1 METNHLFELSNVKG
15 EDRVYLTLHI
25 LKKILESGQLNIASY
40 TKNTRIIE
48 DSNKTMLPTCGNN
61 VLAKL
66 ASGLYSFCYN
76 GLPSVWSGDNKSNE
90 NVIESYIENIT
101 LDTMETSSPEQ
112 LLQIFIVYA
121 NCVQGYSREIN
132 DYFVEK
138 ILEVIPDQFYTRL
151 GLMLNDNINVEI
163 PAIDIE
169 TESFEIKDL
178 EQYKEFLKDQKAL
191 QARNGI
197 TIPSA
202 IFNIR
207 ANSVTL
213 LSPSQVNDHI
223 NEEHTNIDKFEN
235 IVEKEVVQI
244 PQETMVE
251 IEKKINEEPV
261 EPSETGELGDFG
273 NTGDS
278 GELGDSGNTGDIDNF
293 DDNSEIVDDYYNVDY
308 PEVSEDHTYGNF
320 DSLQGENEN
329 NNDSDNENENNNEN
343 VIDTNEYNE
352 FDDLDN
358 KEPEGTESPEINND
372 FANEEIEEPESDY
385 SFESDGEQNVETEE
399 PESPEKPEIDV
410 NEDND
415 DLLSNLNSQ
424 VEESNRINEIQ
435 PVESENNY
443 NPNDLEKPVNEIENE
458 DDYTNNFANS
468 NENEYNGEAESNN
481 YNFSDLEEPDNENE
495 NVNEV
500 DNEVYNEN
508 ENEDNYVDDYVND
521 DNEIDNENDNED
533 NYVNDYVNDDNEN
546 DAENEAEG
554 EASDY
559 SYNFSDLEEPDWDSS
574 DYYDEDYN
582 SDNDIFKNN
591 NY

>member
-25 LKKILESGQLNIASY
+25 LKKILESGQLNISNY

-61 VLAKL
+61 ILAKL

-76 GLPSVWSGDNKSNE
+76 GLPSVWSGDSKSNE
-90 NVIESYIENIT
+90 NIIESYIENIT
-101 LDTMETSSPEQ
+101 LDTMEENSPEQ

-121 NCVQGYSREIN
+121 NCVQGYSKDIN

-151 GLMLNDNINVEI
+151 GLMLDDNINVEI

-169 TESFEIKDL
+169 TESFEIKDM
-178 EQYKEFLKDQKAL
+178 EQYKKFLKDQKAL
-191 QARNGI
+191 EARNGI

-251 IEKKINEEPV
+251 IEKKVNEEPV
-261 EPSETGELGDFG
+261 KQEFNDKINNNFNDDF
-273 NTGDS
+273 NDNVDNDFDN
-278 GELGDSGNTGDIDNF
+278 EDDIDDNEE
-293 DDNSEIVDDYYNVDY
+293 DDINDYYNVDY
-308 PEVSEDHTYGNF
+308 PEVSEDYNYGNF
-320 DSLQGENEN
+320 DSLRENEVDDDDIGDNEVRNNGVENNDYESDNDDFDDFDNESPENNNDDFDDFENEN
-329 NNDSDNENENNNEN
+329 NND
-343 VIDTNEYNE
+343 
-352 FDDLDN
+352 FDG
-358 KEPEGTESPEINND
+358 EP
-372 FANEEIEEPESDY
+372 EEPEEPENDDD
-385 SFESDGEQNVETEE
+385 SFESDGEQNVE
-399 PESPEKPEIDV
+399 PENNVDE
-410 NEDND
+410 NNNN
-415 DLLSNLNSQ
+415 DLLSDLNSQ
-424 VEESNRINEIQ
+424 VEESSRINEIQ
-435 PVESENNY
+435 PVES
-443 NPNDLEKPVNEIENE
+443 
-458 DDYTNNFANS
+458 
-468 NENEYNGEAESNN
+468 
-481 YNFSDLEEPDNENE
+481 DNEN
-495 NVNEV
+495 
-500 DNEVYNEN
+500 
-508 ENEDNYVDDYVND
+508 
-521 DNEIDNENDNED
+521 
-533 NYVNDYVNDDNEN
+533 
-546 DAENEAEG
+546 
-554 EASDY
+554 
-559 SYNFSDLEEPDWDSS
+559 SYNFSDLEEPENEGPEGDADGENDSDNGDNDNYNFSDLDSS
-574 DYYDEDYN
+574 DYDDETYN

>member
-90 NVIESYIENIT
+90 NVIESYIDNIT

-261 EPSETGELGDFG
+261 EHDSGNSG

-293 DDNSEIVDDYYNVDY
+293 DENSEIVDDYYNVDY

-329 NNDSDNENENNNEN
+329 NNDGDNENENNNEN
-343 VIDTNEYNE
+343 EIDTNEYNE
-352 FDDLDN
+352 FDEIDN
-358 KEPEGTESPEINND
+358 KEPEVPEGPEVPEINND
-372 FANEEIEEPESDY
+372 FVNEEIEEPESDY

-399 PESPEKPEIDV
+399 PERSESPEIDV
-410 NEDND
+410 NENNN

-424 VEESNRINEIQ
+424 VEESSKINEIQ

-443 NPNDLEKPVNEIENE
+443 NPNDLEEPVDENE
-458 DDYTNNFANS
+458 EVNNFVNS
-468 NENEYNGEAESNN
+468 DDNENENEYNGEVGEADN

-495 NVNEV
+495 N
-500 DNEVYNEN
+500 EN
-508 ENEDNYVDDYVND
+508 
-521 DNEIDNENDNED
+521 DNEIDNED
-533 NYVNDYVNDDNEN
+533 NYDNDYDNDYVNDGGE
-546 DAENEAEG
+546 AEAEAEG
-554 EASDY
+554 VEDDAEGGEANSDND

-591 NY
+591 N